1 LSLIKEKYAN
11 LAPQVQY
18 LCDEVV
24 LAQAWKKSHTY
35 IRRHNW
41 YSDSLE
47 LDCSAVNLDSK
58 LSKWVSELAQGS
70 YKPQPSWLVPAPKNG
85 AWVFDPNISGGWGPQ
100 LKGDANDSDPQ
111 KSFVLRP
118 LAHLGI
124 REQTVATALLLC
136 VADCIESAQ
145 GETSLKPLE
154 AAKRG
159 VYSYGNRLFCQWSK
173 DGSRA
178 RFSWG
183 NSNTYS
189 QYFQDYQRFAA
200 RPSEVAR
207 CISELS
213 TDGRMVYI
221 VKLDLRAFFDNINID
236 ELVRCL
242 KREYAAFQ
250 KTDASLPASED
261 AFWIL
266 ARKVLTFSWRE
277 QDKALAP
284 LLRDEVLPGGLPQG
298 LVASGFFA
306 NAYLLGFD
314 RAIGQAA
321 KNDTSIKC
329 NFDVRIHDY
338 CRYVDDL
345 RLVISVGDTEM
356 ANPEAEIADIV
367 SKWTQGHL
375 NVTTKVPFSKAKP
388 LSINGEKTELE
399 LYNSVAG
406 QSGVAARMKFMQRQ
420 LSGPFDF
427 ATLQQL
433 ETGLHGLLA
442 LAELGLQDTPLG
454 KSERTSLALAAVA
467 KPKLEV
473 RDDTLTRFSAYRL
486 TKSLRMRRSMT
497 DLTVQSEDGTAKDA
511 LLHDFEVTARRL
523 IAAWA
528 VNPSLVQVLRYALDL
543 FPSPELLG
551 VVTEAL
557 STKLMETAE
566 GDAKERAVVFY
577 VLAELFKSGA
587 TEIGKK
593 AAADCAFKAGDVPT
607 LRENLAVFAQ
617 TILEW
622 SGVPWYV
629 QQQAALLL
637 AAVGQTTDMLSTGDE
652 LVYHRTLHEFMTHE
666 SRVHELS
673 GLDEVA
679 ISLVGHQ
686 MRGEPGSYLNWFKQF
701 AMSQPKAQIS
711 AALQLIGQT
720 DKSLFNCIT
729 KPGRGTAGVKAG
741 LIPPYLGGYIDARWP
756 RRPGSLPMNEW
767 ISFAKVLSHPD
778 AVFYQ
783 ENALLQLARA
793 LTRLSAGELLKPE
806 LLTPL
811 TLELYCSDW
820 FGLLNP
826 TLDLLKV
833 RLAERTVAIDPH
845 YRTPSWC
852 SESQSWMYAFGS
864 LLRAAATGELD
875 FTARHW
881 LLRDEPGWYVGF
893 RSSWNKRRM
902 GMVHTAASL
911 GGTTSAVT
919 PWFSDLLLGLLRWP
933 GISEVQGREAEN
945 LFNTPSELANVLE
958 IRLAQQATLFGKS
971 SNIPVYRFPVEWQ
984 LKETRTL
991 RVVLVQGLMPTEKD
1005 FANSG
1010 LAGLSVVG
1018 YRERHR
1024 NHTASLLNLAY
1035 SQLAARDSVLGR
1047 EHKPQVD
1054 LVVFPEYS
1062 VHVDDQDLMRGFS
1075 DSTGA
1080 MLFYGLLGA
1089 TVPSTAT
1096 PANMARWLVPQ
1107 IRGGKRSW
1115 IEIDQGK
1122 LNITAAEDEM
1132 GVSPWRPYQVVIE
1145 LNWNTEPGYRISGA
1159 LCYDATDIALAADLK
1174 DETHMFIVSAMN
1186 KDVKTFDS
1194 MISALRYHMYQHVLI
1209 ANSGEFGGSTAQ
1221 APYDQEHKRL
1231 VSHVHGGYQIA
1242 VSVFDINVDD
1252 FGPTLKAANPGAPVV
1267 KSVIERIG
1275 KTVPAGLSRRAK

>member
-1 LSLIKEKYAN
+1 MNLIKDKYAR

-47 LDCSAVNLDSK
+47 LDCSAVNLDGK
-58 LSKWVSELAQGS
+58 LSDWRNALAQGN

-85 AWVFDPNISGGWGPQ
+85 SWVFDPQIPGGWGPQ
-100 LKGDANDSDPQ
+100 PERKSDGCEKA

-124 REQTVATALLLC
+124 REQTIATALLLC

-145 GETSLKPLE
+145 GDPSTKPLE
-154 AAKRG
+154 AANKG
-159 VYSYGNRLFCQWSK
+159 IYSYGNRLFCNWSK

-189 QYFQDYQRFAA
+189 RYFQDYQQFVA
-200 RPSEVAR
+200 RPNELAR
-207 CISELS
+207 SVNELKN
-213 TDGRMVYI
+213 DGQIVYI
-221 VKLDLRAFFDNINID
+221 VKLDLRAFFDNVD
-236 ELVRCL
+236 MDDLVACL
-242 KREYAAFQ
+242 RREYVAFQ
-250 KTDASLPASED
+250 RKDKSLPKSDE
-261 AFWIL
+261 AFWKL
-266 ARKVLTFSWRE
+266 ARQVLSFSWRE
-277 QDKALAP
+277 EDNALAP
-284 LLRDEVLPGGLPQG
+284 LLRDGVLPSGLPQG
-298 LVASGFFA
+298 LLASGFFA
-306 NAYLLGFD
+306 NAYLLNFD
-314 RAIGQAA
+314 RALGLAA
-321 KNDTSIKC
+321 RNKKQINTKLDIR
-329 NFDVRIHDY
+329 VHDY

-345 RLVISVGDTEM
+345 RLVISVDALELS
-356 ANPEAEIADIV
+356 NPEGDVTEIV
-367 SKWTQGHL
+367 TKWTQDCL
-375 NVTTKVPFSKAKP
+375 DTATRFPSSKGP
-388 LSINGEKTELE
+388 RLLINGEKTELE
-399 LYNSVAG
+399 LYNAVAG
-406 QSGVAARMKFMQRQ
+406 ESGVAARMKLMQQQ

-442 LAELGLQDTPLG
+442 LAELGLQESHTGTSANPLP
-454 KSERTSLALAAVA
+454 ALAAIA

-497 DLTVQSEDGTAKDA
+497 DLSERGDDGTAKDA

-543 FPSPELLG
+543 FPSPELLDA
-551 VVTEAL
+551 VTDAL
-557 STKLMETAE
+557 TRKLMATSENE
-566 GDAKERAVVFY
+566 QKEHAVVFY
-577 VLAELFKSGA
+577 VLAELFKAGA
-587 TEIGKK
+587 METGKRALNDK
-593 AAADCAFKAGDVPT
+593 GFEAGDVCKY
-607 LRENLAVFAQ
+607 RENLAVFAQ
-617 TILEW
+617 TMLEW
-622 SGVPWYV
+622 HGVPWYV

-637 AAVGQTTDMLSTGDE
+637 AAVGQTTDMLSSGEE
-652 LVYHRTLHEFMTHE
+652 LSFHRTLHEFMKSE
-666 SRVHELS
+666 SRARELS
-673 GLDEVA
+673 AMDELS

-686 MRGEPGSYLNWFKQF
+686 LRSISSSYLKWFMRF
-701 AMSQPKAQIS
+701 ARGREKEHIR

-720 DKSLFNCIT
+720 DQLLFDSIT
-729 KPGRGTAGVKAG
+729 RPGSGESAAKVG
-741 LIPPYLGGYIDARWP
+741 LIPPHLGRYVDARWP
-756 RRPGSLPMNEW
+756 RNSGPLPVNSW
-767 ISFAKVLSHPD
+767 VSFAKVVCHSD
-778 AVFYQ
+778 AVLTQ
-783 ENALLQLARA
+783 ENALLQLGRA
-793 LTRLSAGELLKPE
+793 LTRLPKSKLKRPE
-806 LLTPL
+806 SLTPL
-811 TLELYCSDW
+811 SLELRCTDW
-820 FGLLNP
+820 SKLLNP
-826 TLDLLKV
+826 STDILEL
-833 RLAERTVAIDPH
+833 RLVKTADAIDPL
-845 YRTPSWC
+845 YATPTWC
-852 SESQSWMYAFGS
+852 ADSNSWMYAFGR

-881 LLRDEPGWYVGF
+881 LLRDEPGWYAGF

-911 GGTTSAVT
+911 GGATSAVT
-919 PWFSDLLLGLLRWP
+919 PWFSDLLLSLLRWP
-933 GISEVQGREAEN
+933 GISDGQVRSDLHKVN
-945 LFNTPSELANVLE
+945 SLNDLAN
-958 IRLAQQATLFGKS
+958 IFSKRLTHQEMLFGKS
-971 SNIPVYRFPVEWQ
+971 SNIPVYRFPVDWR
-984 LKETRTL
+984 LKKTRVL
-991 RVVLVQGLMPTEKD
+991 RVVLVQGLMPAEKD
-1005 FANSG
+1005 FASDG
-1010 LAGLSVVG
+1010 LLGLGIAG

-1024 NHTASLLNLAY
+1024 NHTASLLNLTFH
-1035 SQLAARDSVLGR
+1035 QLAARDSVLGR

-1054 LVVFPEYS
+1054 LVIFSEYS
-1062 VHVDDQDLMRGFS
+1062 IHIDDQDLMRAFS
-1075 DSTGA
+1075 DATGS

-1089 TVPSTAT
+1089 TVPGTHN

-1107 IRGGKRSW
+1107 LRGGRRSW
-1115 IEIDQGK
+1115 VEIDQGK
-1122 LNITAAEDEM
+1122 WNVTADEKNL

-1145 LNWNTEPGYRISGA
+1145 LNWNEEPGYRISGA

-1194 MISALRYHMYQHVLI
+1194 MVSALRYHMYQHVLV

-1231 VSHVHGGYQIA
+1231 VSHVHGSQQIA
-1242 VSVFDINVDD
+1242 VSVFDIDVDD
-1252 FGPTLKAANPGAPVV
+1252 FGPTLNAAKPGSSVV

-1275 KTVPAGLSRRAK
+1275 KTAPAGLSRKSK